1 MLPYWQKY
9 LLKWI
14 SNFRPSGYRWFIF
27 RRLNEL
33 WNVKLNFG
41 GQDVSCWFK
50 YYVAVLL
57 YGIYK
62 LQNMLWEPSR
72 EKFRIGSFGLWIFGN
87 YFCLTVGALFKS
99 DKSDSRLH
107 SPVLRILMRLWLPPK
122 VRYKVARKCNL
133 PRKQMIDLRDARM
146 SQYEKKKRCW

>member
-1 MLPYWQKY
+1 MLAYWQKY
-9 LLKWI
+9 LLKRI

-33 WNVKLNFG
+33 WNVKLNFS
-41 GQDVSCWFK
+41 GQDIG
-50 YYVAVLL
+50 LL
-57 YGIYK
+57 LITMQQYCCMACIYR
-62 LQNMLWEPSR
+62 LQNMLWARSR

-87 YFCLTVGALFKS
+87 YFGLTVGALFKS

-122 VRYKVARKCNL
+122 VRCKVARNCNL
-133 PRKQMIDLRDARM
+133 PRKEMIDLRDARM
-146 SQYEKKKRCW
+146 SQYI